1 MILGIVV
8 AIVAASGL
16 VVPPAVAAEP
26 VDLELVLA
34 ADGSGSIDDDELRLQ
49 RQGYAQAITHPRILA
64 AIRSGYR
71 QAIVVAYI
79 EWGGPTSQHT
89 IVPSTLI
96 RDEATARA
104 FAERLVA
111 EPRQAQGYNSISGA
125 IDYAMGVIRD
135 NAFDGQRKVIDVS
148 GDGPH
153 IGGRP
158 VLLARNDAVAAGAT
172 INGLVIDTRGGGFR
186 GFAGQPLSVHYELEV
201 IGGPGAFVEVARD
214 RSDFPDVVLRKM
226 IREIAGDPGTVAA
239 TEAAPEGVERR

>member
-1 MILGIVV
+1 MNVYGVMLAVLFAAVV
-8 AIVAASGL
+8 RPGL
-16 VVPPAVAAEP
+16 AAEP

-34 ADGSGSIDDDELRLQ
+34 ADGSGSIDDDELQLQ

-64 AIRSGYR
+64 AIRSGYH
-71 QAIVVAYI
+71 QAIAVAYI

-89 IVPSTLI
+89 IVGSTLI

-111 EPRQAQGYNSISGA
+111 EPRRAQGYNSISGA
-125 IDYAMGVIRD
+125 IDYAMGVIRS
-135 NAFDGQRKVIDVS
+135 NAFEGRRLVIDVS

-158 VLLARNDAVAAGAT
+158 VLLARNDAVAAGVT
-172 INGLVIDTRGGGFR
+172 INGLVIDSRGGGIR
-186 GFAGQPLSVHYELEV
+186 GPAGQPLSVHYELEV

-214 RSDFPDVVLRKM
+214 RADFPNVVLRKM
-226 IREIAGDPGTVAA
+226 IREIAGDPGRA
-239 TEAAPEGVERR
+239 TASAE